1 MSKKMAI
8 FPNSLTIGNMFFGY
22 WSIIMSIHGDYLT
35 ACYFVIL
42 GGICDAFDG
51 KVARLVKST
60 SDFGIEFDS
69 LADVITFG
77 AAPSVM
83 LYMLYKN
90 VYINRYPGLEDL
102 GHLSMIFSF
111 FPLLFASIR
120 LARFNAELVDPT
132 VKGAFSGLPSPASA
146 LTIIS
151 FVLFEIEQ
159 YGGIKHFRWLTAT
172 SLVVSYLMISR
183 IQYHGFPL
191 LFKKGESFVVRNLKI
206 LSIVVIVV
214 LIVKLKM
221 SLLFPAMIIFV
232 LSGIILSIIERAKR
246 EDRGEFDDDED
257 QF

>member
-1 MSKKMAI
+1 MGKKLAI
-8 FPNSLTIGNMFFGY
+8 FPNTLTIGNMFFGY
-22 WSIIMSIHGDYLT
+22 WSIISSIHGEYLW
-35 ACYFVIL
+35 ACYFVMM

-83 LYMLYKN
+83 MYMLYKN

-102 GHLSMIFSF
+102 GHLTLLFSF

-120 LARFNAELVDPT
+120 LARFNSELVDPT
-132 VKGAFSGLPSPASA
+132 VKGAFSGLPSPAAA
-146 LTIIS
+146 LTIVS
-151 FVLFEIEQ
+151 FVFYEFEQ
-159 YGGIKHFRWLTAT
+159 YGQIKHFRWLTIT

-183 IQYHGFPL
+183 IEYQGFPIM
-191 LFKKGESFVVRNLKI
+191 FKKGENFVKRNLKI
-206 LSIVVIVV
+206 LGVVLFVV

-221 SLLFPAMIIFV
+221 SLLFPVMVIFV
-232 LSGIILSIIERAKR
+232 LSGLVMNVIEKAKR
-246 EDRGEFDDDED
+246 DDEEIEED
-257 QF
+257 